1 MRSRAQTLLLLCS
14 ALLSVQPA
22 SGAPLSV
29 PGDARL
35 LLKVGATDCKG
46 PIATEAHPITGAA
59 RLARMR
65 KEGRL
70 PDRFVCGR
78 CEYLLGGDPGA
89 AFYVKKCR

>member
-1 MRSRAQTLLLLCS
+1 MLLFLCG
-14 ALLSVQPA
+14 ALLSVPPA
-22 SGAPLSV
+22 FGAALSL
-29 PGDARL
+29 PEDTAL
-35 LLKVGATDCKG
+35 LLKVGASDCKG